1 MTLAHGLPNSNQGL
15 ADDCRR
21 GGYEYPGGPVAVDEI
36 PHEESGDPS
45 GDPPGG
51 YTQPNWLRLIPMASP
66 WESRTVRN

>member
-1 MTLAHGLPNSNQGL
+1 MACLTPIRASPMIAAEAGMSI
-15 ADDCRR
+15 R
-21 GGYEYPGGPVAVDEI
+21 GPVAVDEI